1 MIIKNIYNLKQ
12 GIKLNKL
19 NLIKIGIKEHKIW
32 RIIIIVIIIE
42 IKVNVKI
49 VS

>member
-12 GIKLNKL
+12 EIKLNKL
-19 NLIKIGIKEHKIW
+19 NLIKIGIKGHKIW
-32 RIIIIVIIIE
+32 RIIIIE
-42 IKVNVKI
+42 IKVNEKI